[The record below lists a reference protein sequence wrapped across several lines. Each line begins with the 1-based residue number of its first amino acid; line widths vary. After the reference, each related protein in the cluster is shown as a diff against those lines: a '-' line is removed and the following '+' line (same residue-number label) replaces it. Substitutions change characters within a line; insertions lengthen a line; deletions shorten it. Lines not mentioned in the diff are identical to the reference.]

1 MSAAKRASTVTW
13 TEHLRDLK
21 DKNQKFDD
29 EVQDTTEEEDAV
41 VRLALAREEM
51 MKRRSEE
58 IHKIQSRRQEAE
70 ARKKDFGLKMLSI
83 HEEPGHDFVTVR
95 SRAERFV
102 RAAVAIQRWTR
113 GHIVR
118 NMLSGLKRDAD
129 IVRDDQAEIEV
140 RRGGGWKEARNEDGL
155 YYWHRTS
162 GLTTFQEPNV
172 YENIHGHVIR
182 RGTYTKYSSAS
193 KWIKTTSA
201 EGREYY
207 YDSVTGARSWTPPPG
222 YEFKNEKSR
231 TQQELNETRTK
242 NLALRKRLRDLR
254 IKVRE
259 LESSSDLD
267 LEVLEGQLNDG

>member
-1 MSAAKRASTVTW
+1 MKRGSTVTW
-13 TEHLRDLK
+13 GEHLRQLK
-21 DKNQKFDD
+21 DENEKFDN
-29 EVQDTTEEEDAV
+29 EVQNTTEEEEAV
-41 VRLALAREEM
+41 VRLALEREEM
-51 MKRRSEE
+51 LSQRSKE
-58 IHKIQSRRQEAE
+58 IHMRQSRRQEEE
-70 ARKKDFGLKMLSI
+70 ARKKDFALKMLTI
-83 HEEPGHDFVTVR
+83 HEQPGKDFVTLK
-95 SRAERFV
+95 SRAKRFV
-102 RAAVAIQRWTR
+102 HAVTHIQRWTR

-172 YENIHGHVIR
+172 YENIHGHIIR
-182 RGTYTKYSSAS
+182 RGTYTKYSAGS
-193 KWIKTTSA
+193 KWIKATSS

-231 TQQELNETRTK
+231 TQRELNDTRTK

-267 LEVLEGQLNDG
+267 LEVLEGQLNGA